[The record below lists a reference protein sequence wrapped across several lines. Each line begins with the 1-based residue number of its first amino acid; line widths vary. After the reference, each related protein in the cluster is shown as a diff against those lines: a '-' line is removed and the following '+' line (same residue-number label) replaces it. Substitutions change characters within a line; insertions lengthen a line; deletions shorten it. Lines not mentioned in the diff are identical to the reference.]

1 MSVKTTKNTTKDK
14 VLIVER
20 QFIHTH
26 FNEYQ
31 RLLLPSDLSF
41 KALKV
46 AFYLL
51 HHNQLTNHFNQTNE
65 IAVCSASL
73 SELCCYFQSSR
84 KPMLAVLEA
93 LNHPLL
99 EINSVDDFNVIYTV
113 DTTAFRSRKVIKNDN
128 PTNETKEACYF
139 INLDEMKP
147 HRSIIGWMMSNFKG
161 YYGQQVKLNR
171 TFLFDL
177 FGYESETEKERK
189 NAVRSIKRA
198 SKPQGYIYQNY
209 CFVLAKPMKKQAVE
223 DDYAVHLSLF
233 YSEQEQEVDLR
244 SISDYEAYYGQL

>member
-1 MSVKTTKNTTKDK
+1 MSVKTTKNTPKDK

-31 RLLLPSDLSF
+31 RLLLPSGLSF

-73 SELCCYFQSSR
+73 SELCSYFQSSR

-93 LNHPLL
+93 LNHPLI
-99 EINSVDDFNVIYTV
+99 EINSIDNFSVTYTV
-113 DTTAFRSRKVIKNDN
+113 DTTAFHSRKVIKIDN
-128 PTNETKEACYF
+128 HHGDKINQCYF

-147 HRSIIGWMMSNFKG
+147 HRSIIGWMMNNFKS
-161 YYGQQVKLNR
+161 YYGQQVKLKR
-171 TFLFDL
+171 EFLFDL
-177 FGYESETEKERK
+177 FGYDRETEKDRK
-189 NAVRSIKRA
+189 NAVRVIKRA
-198 SKPQGYIYQNY
+198 SKPQGYTYQNY
-209 CFVLAKPMKKQAVE
+209 SFVLAKSMKIQSVE
-223 DDYAVHLSLF
+223 DDYAVQLSQLNAE
-233 YSEQEQEVDLR
+233 SEQEYNLSPYDE
-244 SISDYEAYYGQL
+244 EYYGQF

>member
-1 MSVKTTKNTTKDK
+1 MSVKTTKNTQQDK

-31 RLLLPSDLSF
+31 RLLLPSGLSF

-84 KPMLAVLEA
+84 KPMLAVLEV
-93 LNHPLL
+93 LNHSLI
-99 EINSVDDFNVIYTV
+99 EINSIDNFSVTYTV
-113 DTTAFRSRKVIKNDN
+113 DTAALRSKKVINFDNHHGDQKNQS
-128 PTNETKEACYF
+128 YF

-147 HRSIIGWMMSNFKG
+147 HRSLIGWMMSNFKD
-161 YYGQQVKLNR
+161 YYGQQVKLKR
-171 TFLFDL
+171 EFLFDL
-177 FGYESETEKERK
+177 FGYDRETEKDRK
-189 NAVRSIKRA
+189 NAVRVIKRA
-198 SKPQGYIYQNY
+198 SKPQGYTYQNY
-209 CFVLAKPMKKQAVE
+209 SFVLAKPMKKQTVE
-223 DDYAVHLSLF
+223 DDYAVQLSQLNAE
-233 YSEQEQEVDLR
+233 SEQEYNLSPYDE
-244 SISDYEAYYGQL
+244 EYYGQF

>member
-1 MSVKTTKNTTKDK
+1 MSVKTTKNTPKDK

-31 RLLLPSDLSF
+31 RLLLPSGLSF

-73 SELCCYFQSSR
+73 SELCSYFQSSR

-93 LNHPLL
+93 LNHPLI
-99 EINSVDDFNVIYTV
+99 EINSIDNFSVTYTV
-113 DTTAFRSRKVIKNDN
+113 DTTVFHSRKVIKIDN
-128 PTNETKEACYF
+128 HHGDKINQCYF

-147 HRSIIGWMMSNFKG
+147 HRSIIGWMMNNFKSF
-161 YYGQQVKLNR
+161 YGQQVKLKR
-171 TFLFDL
+171 EFLFDL
-177 FGYESETEKERK
+177 FGYDRKTEKDRK
-189 NAVRSIKRA
+189 NAVRVIKRA
-198 SKPQGYIYQNY
+198 SKPQGYTYQNY
-209 CFVLAKPMKKQAVE
+209 SFVLAKPMKIQSVE
-223 DDYAVHLSLF
+223 DDYAVQLSQLNAE
-233 YSEQEQEVDLR
+233 SEQEYNLSPYDE
-244 SISDYEAYYGQL
+244 EYYGQF

>member
-1 MSVKTTKNTTKDK
+1 MSVKTTKNTKKDK

-73 SELCCYFQSSR
+73 SELCSYFQSSR
-84 KPMLAVLEA
+84 KSMLAVLEA

-99 EINSVDDFNVIYTV
+99 EINSIDNFSVTYTV
-113 DTTAFRSRKVIKNDN
+113 DTTAFRSRKVIKDDN
-128 PTNETKEACYF
+128 PNDEAKEGGYF

-147 HRSIIGWMMSNFKG
+147 HRSLIGWMMNNFKS
-161 YYGQQVKLNR
+161 YFGQQVTLNR

-177 FGYESETEKERK
+177 FGYDRETEKDRK
-189 NAVRSIKRA
+189 NAVRVIKRA

-209 CFVLAKPMKKQAVE
+209 CFVLPKPMKKQAVE
-223 DDYAVHLSLF
+223 DDYAVHLSQLNA
-233 YSEQEQEVDLR
+233 EQEHDFAPLYDDE
-244 SISDYEAYYGQL
+244 EYYG

>member
-1 MSVKTTKNTTKDK
+1 MSVKTTKNNPKHK
-14 VLIVER
+14 ILIVER

-31 RLLLPSDLSF
+31 RLLLPSGLSF

-73 SELCCYFQSSR
+73 SELCSYFQSSR

-93 LNHPLL
+93 LNHPLI
-99 EINSVDDFNVIYTV
+99 EINSIDNFSVTYTV
-113 DTTAFRSRKVIKNDN
+113 DTTAFHSRKVIKIDN
-128 PTNETKEACYF
+128 HHGDKINQSYF

-147 HRSIIGWMMSNFKG
+147 HRSIIGWMMSNFKS
-161 YYGQQVKLNR
+161 YYGQQVKLKR

-177 FGYESETEKERK
+177 FGYASETDKDRK

-198 SKPQGYIYQNY
+198 SKSHGYIYQSY
-209 CFVLAKPMKKQAVE
+209 CFVLVKPIKKQAIE
-223 DDYAVHLSLF
+223 EDYAVQLSQLNA
-233 YSEQEQEVDLR
+233 EQEHNFAPLYDVE
-244 SISDYEAYYGQL
+244 EYYGQF